1 MYDLWRADNEKNKN
15 EIIEKYRY
23 GEHSNCGKC
32 IAKEGCK
39 MNPNSYGCALTKDG
53 EWIGFIK

>member
-1 MYDLWRADNEKNKN
+1 MIYGGQTMKENKN

-23 GEHSNCGKC
+23 GEHPNCDTC

-39 MNPNSYGCALTKDG
+39 MHPNSYGCALTKDG

>member
-1 MYDLWRADNEKNKN
+1 MIYGEQTMKENKN

-23 GEHSNCGKC
+23 GEHPNCGKC

-39 MNPNSYGCALTKDG
+39 MHPNSYGCALTKDG
-53 EWIGFIK
+53 KWIGFIK

>member
-1 MYDLWRADNEKNKN
+1 MKENKN

-23 GEHSNCGKC
+23 GEYPNCGKC

>member
-1 MYDLWRADNEKNKN
+1 MIYGGQTMKENKN

-23 GEHSNCGKC
+23 GEHPNCGKC

-39 MNPNSYGCALTKDG
+39 MHPNSYGCALTKDG
-53 EWIGFIK
+53 KWIGFIR